1 MLSVSI
7 SQRHCVAAAILAGG
21 RARRFGEID
30 KSALTI
36 AGESIMERLLGV
48 LRSITADVF
57 AVGDHYGAAA
67 AAGLHVVPD
76 EIPDGGPLGGIY
88 TAIVNSPCERT
99 LVVGCD
105 MPFLSEEFLRH
116 LVERSHTLSVI
127 PRTIRGYEPLC
138 AIYTRE
144 SAAAI
149 RDRLDRGERHAASL
163 PGDVQVIEVGPEE
176 IAAFDPHGLLFVNVN
191 TPTDYAQARRRLD
204 SCRPSTR
211 TIGKAFDEDQDQHRL
226 N

>member
-1 MLSVSI
+1 MLLVPEP
-7 SQRHCVAAAILAGG
+7 RCLAAAILAGG

-36 AGESIMERLLGV
+36 AGESILERLVNV
-48 LRSITADVF
+48 LRSITSHVF

-67 AAGLHVVPD
+67 AAGLDVVTD

-88 TAIVNSPCERT
+88 SAIINSPCERT

-105 MPFLSEEFLRH
+105 MPFLTEPFLRH
-116 LVERSHTLSVI
+116 LVERSHTLTVI
-127 PRTIRGYEPLC
+127 PRTIQGYEPLC
-138 AIYTRE
+138 ANYARE

-149 RDRLDRGERHAASL
+149 RNRLDRGERHAASL
-163 PGDVQVIEVGPEE
+163 PGGVQVIEVGPEE

-191 TPTDYAQARRRLD
+191 TPTDFAEARRRLE

-211 TIGKAFDEDQDQHRL
+211 TIGKPFDEDQDQHRL